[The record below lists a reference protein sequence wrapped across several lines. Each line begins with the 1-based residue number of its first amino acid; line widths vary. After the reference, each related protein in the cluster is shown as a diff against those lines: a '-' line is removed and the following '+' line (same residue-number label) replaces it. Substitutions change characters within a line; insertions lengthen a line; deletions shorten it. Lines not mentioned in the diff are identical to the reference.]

1 MQQFEKLAVKNIS
14 VSNKIFFKVVSS
26 VDIFFRFIVSLPEH
40 WVKKK

>member
-1 MQQFEKLAVKNIS
+1 MQQFEKLAVKKIS
-14 VSNKIFFKVVSS
+14 VSNKFFKVVSS